1 MNWGR
6 NGHKVRPKR
15 HHNYVLDSCPLLVY
29 FEVAHDV
36 MIVVLFTY
44 ECRQYVMSCVF
55 ADCKDRELYYSN
67 NRYFAV
73 DCYLVVLQIVQW

>member
-1 MNWGR
+1 M
-6 NGHKVRPKR
+6 
-15 HHNYVLDSCPLLVY
+15 LVY

-55 ADCKDRELYYSN
+55 ADCKDCELYYSN